1 MTVRTKK
8 EFVVR
13 TATNRDR
20 ERVTTLVYGV
30 LAEYGLPPDPCSKD
44 SDLDDLERN
53 YIRPGGVFELI
64 EDKQG
69 NLLGTYGLYRLDQ
82 DTCELR
88 KMYFV
93 PEIRG
98 QGLGRQTLERCID
111 HARRLGYRCIVLET
125 FSVLKEAI
133 RLYTRFGFVLTETKR
148 LSARV
153 DQTYILK
160 LTDYD

>member
-1 MTVRTKK
+1 MQTNN

-20 ERVTTLVYGV
+20 ERVITLVYGV

-44 SDLDDLERN
+44 SHLDDLERN

-98 QGLGRQTLERCID
+98 QGLGRETLERCVV
-111 HARRLGYRCIVLET
+111 HARRLGYKAIVLET
-125 FSVLKEAI
+125 ITVLREAI
-133 RLYTRFGFVLTETKR
+133 RLYTRFGFVLIDTKH

-153 DQTYILK
+153 DQTYMLK
-160 LTDYD
+160 LADYD